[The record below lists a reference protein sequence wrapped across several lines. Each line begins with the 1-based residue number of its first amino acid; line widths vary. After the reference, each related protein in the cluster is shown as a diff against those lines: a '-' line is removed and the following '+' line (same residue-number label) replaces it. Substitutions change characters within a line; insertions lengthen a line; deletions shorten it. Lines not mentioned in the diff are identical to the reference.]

1 METKMI
7 KILVVEDNAIVRELL
22 TDMVGMQDDFEVVGT
37 AENGLAALGLIKDDL
52 VVDIVLADLN
62 MKGMDGIELT
72 ENVAVLYADIKV
84 IILTMHAKGAF
95 LKRALAVGARGYLL
109 KNGDMDELYRAIR
122 KVNIGEVVVG
132 VDTNIDL

>member
-7 KILVVEDNAIVRELL
+7 KILVVEDNAIVRQLL
-22 TDMVGMQDDFEVVGT
+22 TDMIGMQDDFEVAGT
-37 AENGLAALGLIKDDL
+37 AENGLAALKLIKDGL
-52 VVDIVLADLN
+52 QADIILADLN

-72 ENVAVLYADIKV
+72 ENVAMLYGDLKV

-109 KNGDMDELYRAIR
+109 KNGDMDELYRTIR
-122 KVNIGEVVVG
+122 KVSTGEVVVG
-132 VDTNIDL
+132 AGAND